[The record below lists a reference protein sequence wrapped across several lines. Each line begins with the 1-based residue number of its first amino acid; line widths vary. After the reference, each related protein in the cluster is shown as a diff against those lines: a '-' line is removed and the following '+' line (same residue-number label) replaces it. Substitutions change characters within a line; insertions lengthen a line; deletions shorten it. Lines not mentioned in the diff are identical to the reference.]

1 MKTTIELPDALL
13 HQAKVTS
20 AQRGVTLKHLFIEGL
35 EYVIGKQSSS
45 KSIQLTHEE
54 SKIYQLDAEGVPFY
68 RRGNPYLT
76 IITSTLLKI
85 SKKNWGFKLCTF

>member
-45 KSIQLTHEE
+45 KSIQLTHED
-54 SKIYQLDAEGVPFY
+54 SKIYQLDAEGVPVLQK
-68 RRGNPYLT
+68 RESVSDDDYLNA
-76 IITSTLLKI
+76 IEDLKEEL
-85 SKKNWGFKLCTF
+85 GV

>member
-45 KSIQLTHEE
+45 KSIQLTHEY
-54 SKIYQLDAEGVPFY
+54 SKIYQLDAEGVPVLQK
-68 RRGNPYLT
+68 RESVSDDDYLNA
-76 IITSTLLKI
+76 IEDLKEEL
-85 SKKNWGFKLCTF
+85 GV

>member
-45 KSIQLTHEE
+45 KSIQLPHEY
-54 SKIYQLDAEGVPFY
+54 SKIYQLDAEGVPVLQK
-68 RRGNPYLT
+68 RESVSDDDYLNA
-76 IITSTLLKI
+76 IEDLKEEL
-85 SKKNWGFKLCTF
+85 GV

>member
-54 SKIYQLDAEGVPFY
+54 SKIYQLDAEGVPVLQK
-68 RRGNPYLT
+68 RESVSDDNYLNA
-76 IITSTLLKI
+76 IEDLKEEL
-85 SKKNWGFKLCTF
+85 GV

>member
-54 SKIYQLDAEGVPFY
+54 SKIYQLDAEGVPVLQK
-68 RRGNPYLT
+68 RESVSDDDYLNA
-76 IITSTLLKI
+76 IEDLKEEL
-85 SKKNWGFKLCTF
+85 GV